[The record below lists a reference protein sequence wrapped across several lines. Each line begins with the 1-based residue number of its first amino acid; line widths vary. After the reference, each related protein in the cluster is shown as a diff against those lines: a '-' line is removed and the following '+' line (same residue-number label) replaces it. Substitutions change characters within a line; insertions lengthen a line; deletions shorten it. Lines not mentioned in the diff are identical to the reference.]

1 MVRIRVVW
9 YWKPYMRKRRYRC
22 KRYLVYLPK
31 AIGDLVDTQADYVVR
46 IFGPSII
53 IFPKGLGNFL
63 SRFDK
68 LENAHRENTGS
79 QAEACTNSLLEDSRV
94 AGTSD

>member
-31 AIGDLVDTQADYVVR
+31 AIGDLVDTEAEYVVR
-46 IFGPSII
+46 IFGPAIVML
-53 IFPKGLGNFL
+53 PKGLVNFL

-68 LENAHRENTGS
+68 LENAPQENRGNQGEVSTD
-79 QAEACTNSLLEDSRV
+79 SLLEDSR
-94 AGTSD
+94 AGAGSD